1 MGSHCG
7 IALGGG
13 MAPLRKLP
21 NTASFCSLC
30 GCRHDSG
37 FSLYQ
42 TESRFT
48 TGPTGYSL
56 QAVSVAALSATVNAN
71 ETPMSN
77 RINSGT
83 ILIEENAFTAEFLRF
98 ENEPWTR
105 FYMAGEVIRESR
117 KVSGKQSPYASKGNS
132 EAQVIEEGECKRVG
146 CGPESGSSSLPTEVN
161 GKTSRRHWASRTR
174 ISSPRSIFPRA
185 LLSDATRYPRIGGRQ
200 RWVAPFFDR
209 ERCCTNHS

>member
-1 MGSHCG
+1 V
-7 IALGGG
+7 
-13 MAPLRKLP
+13 
-21 NTASFCSLC
+21 
-30 GCRHDSG
+30 
-37 FSLYQ
+37 
-42 TESRFT
+42 
-48 TGPTGYSL
+48 
-56 QAVSVAALSATVNAN
+56 AVLSATKKAA
-71 ETPMSN
+71 ETIMADT
-77 RINSGT
+77 INTGT
-83 ILIEENAFTAEFLRF
+83 MLIEEHALMPESLRF
-98 ENEPWTR
+98 EGEPWTR